1 MPTYE
6 YICKACGHRFEVVR
20 SMHDDA
26 LTECPDCGGELRKV
40 FTPPT
45 ITFKGSGFYAT
56 DHKKRSDAGGAKD
69 GDKVAAKSGKS
80 DTGGKG
86 DKKDQG
92 GKKDG
97 ASTGGSTS
105 TSGSDAGSGSS
116 KKEGGSG
123 T

>member
-6 YICKACGHRFEVVR
+6 YVCKACGHRFEVVR
-20 SMHDDA
+20 SMHDA
-26 LTECPDCGGELRKV
+26 PLTECPDCGGELRKV

-56 DHKKRSDAGGAKD
+56 DHKKRSGSSARE
-69 GDKVAAKSGKS
+69 GDKTTAKRGKS
-80 DTGGKG
+80 DTGE
-86 DKKDQG
+86 KKE
-92 GKKDG
+92 KKDG
-97 ASTGGSTS
+97 GSTGGSTS
-105 TSGSDAGSGSS
+105 TSGSDAGSGAS